1 MMVASNMRGFPPGP
15 TVQHPFLH
23 QEWRNLTFLHWSFSP
38 AAIRPFLPREFELDT
53 FDGQAWIGVV
63 PFVIRGSRFP
73 GVPWR
78 LDFPETNVRTY
89 VRGPDGETG
98 VWFFSL
104 DAANLLA
111 VLGARAAFGLPY
123 MWSRMRVE
131 RTGCRIRYAS
141 ERVWPNAP
149 AALECAVETG
159 ETVPAREIGP
169 LEVFLLNRYRLYTRL
184 LGRVACGVVD
194 HFPYPLARV
203 QLLELRQSL
212 FAVEGS
218 PIAVH
223 YSPGVEVR
231 ISAPR
236 PLFSRAEQ
244 AARLRMGADAVQRGR
259 LPADYLNVK

>member
-1 MMVASNMRGFPPGP
+1 
-15 TVQHPFLH
+15 
-23 QEWRNLTFLHWSFSP
+23 LHWSFSP
-38 AAIRPFLPREFELDT
+38 AKIRPFIPREFELDT
-53 FDGQAWIGVV
+53 FDGLAWIGVV
-63 PFVIRGSRFP
+63 PFLIRGSRFP

-104 DAANLLA
+104 DASSLPS
-111 VLGARAAFGLPY
+111 VLGARAMFGLPY

-131 RTGCRIRYAS
+131 TPRVETACRIRYMS
-141 ERVWPNAP
+141 ERNWPHAP

-169 LEVFLLNRYRLYTRL
+169 LEVFLINRYRLYTRI

-203 QLLELRQSL
+203 QLLDLRQTL

-218 PIAVH
+218 PVAVH

-231 ISAPR
+231 ISAPQ
-236 PLFSRAEQ
+236 PLYSRAEQ
-244 AARLRMGADAVQRGR
+244 AARLRMGADAVQRRR
-259 LPADYLNVK
+259 LPTA

>member
-1 MMVASNMRGFPPGP
+1 M
-15 TVQHPFLH
+15 
-23 QEWRNLTFLHWSFSP
+23 HWSFNP
-38 AAIRPFLPREFELDT
+38 AAIRPFIPREFELDT
-53 FDGQAWIGVV
+53 FDDQAWIGVV
-63 PFVIRGSRFP
+63 PFLIRGSRFP
-73 GVPWR
+73 AVPWR
-78 LDFPETNVRTY
+78 WGFPETNVRTY

-104 DAANLLA
+104 DAANPMA

-131 RTGCRIRYAS
+131 AAGCRIRYHS
-141 ERVWPNAP
+141 ERIWPHAP

-159 ETVPAREIGP
+159 ETVPSREIGP
-169 LEVFLLNRYRLYTRL
+169 LEVFLINRYRLYTRI

-203 QLLELRQSL
+203 QLLELRHNL

-218 PIAVH
+218 PVAVH

-231 ISAPR
+231 ISAPH
-236 PLFSRAEQ
+236 PLYSRAEQ

-259 LPADYLNVK
+259 LNVE